1 MAQKTVTVNYL
12 SRDFSSIRGDLINY
26 LKTFFPEQW
35 QDFNV
40 TSPGMALLELNAYV
54 GDLLSYA
61 TDKKYNELFIDG
73 VQERRSV
80 YRLAKTFGYKPP
92 GVRPAMSV
100 SDIII
105 EVPPT
110 ADGPDVS
117 YLPVYRTGVKVKG
130 AGQVFETVNEIDFS
144 SDFSEDG
151 IANRIIEPIFNGN
164 QDLIRYRIIK
174 REKIKAGVTK
184 IFKAEVTSA
193 QAGPFYQIELP
204 DKNVLE
210 IVSVIILN
218 GTGIDRTPSYSEFND
233 FNLRYFEVDSLPT
246 DKIFME
252 DDTADDVNGVKTGR
266 YVEVEKRFE
275 KEFLSDGSCILT
287 FGGGVE
293 DYDAY
298 ESYIDSLTNT
308 VKCPDSS
315 ALDVSVILNNTAL
328 GVQVPPNSTIFVKY
342 RAGGGPLSNV
352 GSNVLNEVS
361 NIQSQSLG
369 TNLAL
374 VQGVLSSTR
383 ANNPIP
389 AIGGVGLP
397 SVEEIKSYIAANY
410 NAQNRA
416 VTLDDYVARA
426 FQMPGKFG
434 APFRIFGK
442 VEDNKVKMYVLT
454 RDGAGKLVDVSTSIV
469 KSNLQSYMVPY
480 RMINDYVEIND
491 GKIVNLQ
498 IEADLFIDKTFNT
511 SEVKAQAINSIK
523 NYFDVEKWQM
533 NQNIY
538 VSQLTDFLRDIPGV
552 INVVDVRFFN
562 MEGGGYSQTR
572 HSQAAFNR
580 TQDPSTGAFRTQIA
594 YIDNA
599 IFGTPI
605 SMFEIKI
612 PERDILVRTA
622 SGSANNTAITT

>member
-1 MAQKTVTVNYL
+1 MEQKTVTVNYL
-12 SRDFSSIRGDLINY
+12 SRDFTTIKSDLINY

-73 VQERRSV
+73 VTERVSV

-92 GVRPAMSV
+92 GARPAV
-100 SDIII
+100 SIVDVII

-110 ADGPDVS
+110 ADGPDTS
-117 YLPVYRTGVKVKG
+117 YLPLYRPGMKIKG

-151 IANRIIEPIFNGN
+151 IANRIIEPILNGN
-164 QDLIRYRIIK
+164 QDLIRYRIVK

-184 IFKAEVTSA
+184 IFKVEVTPSISKK
-193 QAGPFYQIELP
+193 FLQIDLP

-210 IVSVIILN
+210 IVDVIVLN
-218 GTGIDRTPSYSEFND
+218 GLGIQRTPSFSEFND
-233 FNLRYFEVDSLPT
+233 FNLKYFEVEHLPEN
-246 DKIFME
+246 KIFLE
-252 DDTADDVNGVKTGR
+252 DDSADTVNGIKSGR
-266 YVEVEKRFE
+266 YVEVPKRFE
-275 KEFLSDGSCILT
+275 KEFLSDGSCRLT
-287 FGGGVE
+287 FGGGLE
-293 DYDAY
+293 NYNAY

-315 ALDVSVILNNTAL
+315 QLDLSSFLNNSAL
-328 GVQVPPNSTIFVKY
+328 GLQVPPNTTIFIKY
-342 RAGGGPLSNV
+342 RVGGGPLSNV

-361 NIQSQSLG
+361 NIESESLG
-369 TNLAL
+369 TNSTL
-374 VQGVLSSTR
+374 VQSVLSSTR

-397 SVEEIKSYIAANY
+397 SVDEVKSYIAANY
-410 NAQNRA
+410 SAQDRA
-416 VTLDDYVARA
+416 VTLEDYISRA

-434 APFRIFGK
+434 SPFRIFGK
-442 VEDNKVKMYVLT
+442 VEDNKVKMYILT
-454 RDGAGKLVDVSTSIV
+454 RDGAGKLIAASTSVI
-469 KSNLQSYMVPY
+469 KSNLQRYLVPY

-491 GKIVNLQ
+491 GKIINLQ
-498 IEADLFIDKTFNT
+498 IEVDLFIDKTFNS
-511 SEVKAQAINSIK
+511 SEVKQQAINQIK
-523 NYFDVEKWQM
+523 QYFDVEKWQM

-538 VSQLTDFLRDIPGV
+538 MSQLTDFLRDIPGI
-552 INVVDVRFFN
+552 INVVDLRVYN
-562 MEGGGYSQTR
+562 MEGGGYSDTR
-572 HSQAAFNR
+572 HSQANLNR
-580 TQDPSTGAFRTQIA
+580 TQNPNTGGYRTQMSF
-594 YIDNA
+594 IDYT

-605 SMFEIKI
+605 SMFEFKY
-612 PERDILVRTA
+612 PERDILCRVA
-622 SGSANNTAITT
+622 SGTESNVSII

>member
-1 MAQKTVTVNYL
+1 MEQKTVTVNYL
-12 SRDFSSIRGDLINY
+12 SRDFTTIKSDLINY

-73 VQERRSV
+73 VTERVSV

-92 GVRPAMSV
+92 GVRPAISIV
-100 SDIII
+100 DVII

-110 ADGPDVS
+110 ADGPDTS
-117 YLPVYRTGVKVKG
+117 YLPLYRPGMKIKG

-151 IANRIIEPIFNGN
+151 IANRTIEPILNGN
-164 QDLIRYRIIK
+164 QDLIRYRIVK

-184 IFKAEVTSA
+184 IFKVEVTPSISKK
-193 QAGPFYQIELP
+193 FLQIDLP

-210 IVSVIILN
+210 IVDVIVLN
-218 GTGIDRTPSYSEFND
+218 GLGIQRTPSFSEFND
-233 FNLRYFEVDSLPT
+233 FNLKYFEVEHLPEN
-246 DKIFME
+246 KIFLE
-252 DDTADDVNGVKTGR
+252 DDSADTVNGIKSGR
-266 YVEVEKRFE
+266 YVEVPKRFE
-275 KEFLSDGSCILT
+275 KEFLSDGSCRLT
-287 FGGGVE
+287 FGGGLE
-293 DYDAY
+293 NYNAY

-315 ALDVSVILNNTAL
+315 QLDLSSFLNNSAL
-328 GVQVPPNSTIFVKY
+328 GLQVPPNTTIFIKY
-342 RAGGGPLSNV
+342 RVGGGPLSNV

-361 NIQSQSLG
+361 NIESESLG
-369 TNLAL
+369 TNSTL
-374 VQGVLSSTR
+374 VQNVLSSTR

-397 SVEEIKSYIAANY
+397 SVDEVKSYIAANY
-410 NAQNRA
+410 SAQDRA
-416 VTLDDYVARA
+416 VTLEDYISRA

-434 APFRIFGK
+434 SPFRIFGK
-442 VEDNKVKMYVLT
+442 VEDNKVKMYILT
-454 RDGAGKLVDVSTSIV
+454 RDGAGKLIAASTSVI
-469 KSNLQSYMVPY
+469 KSNLQRYLVPY

-491 GKIVNLQ
+491 GKIINLQ
-498 IEADLFIDKTFNT
+498 IEVDLFIDKTFNS
-511 SEVKAQAINSIK
+511 SEVKQQAINQIK
-523 NYFDVEKWQM
+523 QYFDVEKWQM

-538 VSQLTDFLRDIPGV
+538 MSQLTDFLRDIPGI
-552 INVVDVRFFN
+552 INVVDLRVFN
-562 MEGGGYSQTR
+562 MEGGGYSDTR
-572 HSQAAFNR
+572 HSQANLNR
-580 TQDPSTGAFRTQIA
+580 TQDPNTGGYRTQMSF
-594 YIDNA
+594 IDYT

-605 SMFEIKI
+605 SMFEFKY
-612 PERDILVRTA
+612 PERDIKIRVA
-622 SGSANNTAITT
+622 SGIGNN

>member
-100 SDIII
+100 ADIII

-110 ADGPDVS
+110 ADGPDAS
-117 YLPVYRTGVKVKG
+117 YLPVYRSGVKVKG

-184 IFKAEVTSA
+184 IFKAEVTST

-275 KEFLSDGSCILT
+275 KEFLSDGSCVLT

-369 TNLAL
+369 TNLTL
-374 VQGVLSSTR
+374 IQGVLSSTR

-397 SVEEIKSYIAANY
+397 SVEEIKSYIASNY

-469 KSNLQSYMVPY
+469 KSNLQSYLVPY

-491 GKIVNLQ
+491 GKIVNIQ
-498 IEADLFIDKTFNT
+498 VEVDLFIDKTFNA
-511 SEVKAQAINSIK
+511 SEVKAQAINSVK

-580 TQDPSTGAFRTQIA
+580 TQDPSTGAFRTQMA

-612 PERDILVRTA
+612 PEKDILVRTA

>member
-1 MAQKTVTVNYL
+1 MEQKTVTVNYL
-12 SRDFSSIRGDLINY
+12 SRDFTSIREDLINY

-40 TSPGMALLELNAYV
+40 ASPGMALLELNAYV

-61 TDKKYNELFIDG
+61 TDKKFNELFIDG
-73 VQERRSV
+73 VTERRSV

-92 GVRPAMSV
+92 GVRPAVSV
-100 SDIII
+100 ADVII

-110 ADGPDVS
+110 ADGPDIT
-117 YLPVYRTGVKVKG
+117 YLPLFRPDMKIKG
-130 AGQVFETVNEIDFS
+130 AGQTFGTVNEIDFS
-144 SDFSEDG
+144 NDFSEDG

-184 IFKAEVTSA
+184 IFKVEVPTN
-193 QAGPFYQIELP
+193 QTGPFYQVELP

-210 IVSVIILN
+210 VVDVIILN
-218 GTGIDRTPSYSEFND
+218 GLGIQRTPSYAEFND
-233 FNLRYFEVDSLPT
+233 FNLKYYEVDSLAE
-246 DKIFME
+246 DKVFLG
-252 DDTADDVNGVKTGR
+252 DDTKDDINGVKTGS

-275 KEFLSDGSCILT
+275 KEFLSDGACVLT

-298 ESYIDSLTNT
+298 EAYIDNLTNV

-315 ALDVSVILNNTAL
+315 NLDVSATLNNTAL
-328 GVQVPPNSTIFVKY
+328 GVQVPPNSTIFIKY

-352 GSNVLNEVS
+352 GSNVLNETS

-369 TNLAL
+369 ANLNL
-374 VQGVLSSTR
+374 VQNVLSSTR

-397 SVEEIKSYIAANY
+397 GVEEVKSYIAANFA
-410 NAQNRA
+410 AQRRA
-416 VTLDDYVARA
+416 VTLEDYVSRA

-454 RDGAGKLVDVSTSIV
+454 RDGAGKLLDVSTTII
-469 KSNLQSYMVPY
+469 KSNLQRYLVPF
-480 RMINDYVEIND
+480 RMINDFVEIND
-491 GKIVNLQ
+491 GKVVNIQ
-498 IEADLFIDKTFNT
+498 VEVDLFVDKTFNA
-511 SEVKAQAINSIK
+511 SEVKSQAITSIRS
-523 NYFDVEKWQM
+523 YFDVEKWQM

-538 VSQLTDFLRDIPGV
+538 VSQLTDFVRDIPGV
-552 INVVDVRFFN
+552 INVVDIRFFN
-562 MEGGGYSQTR
+562 MEGGEYSTTR
-572 HSQAAFNR
+572 HSQAVFDR
-580 TQDPSTGAFRTQIA
+580 TQDPNTGTFRTQFE

-605 SMFEIKI
+605 SMFELRV
-612 PERDILVRTA
+612 PEKDILIRTA
-622 SGSANNTAITT
+622 SGVSNTSSAVN